1 MLWLAQDWLSC
12 RREVSGALFLLWE
25 VVATLLLPRQAWSCA
40 VSSLPSSSLYTLGK
54 LSAGCILQPPR
65 VDGELTPPSRLVP
78 HLGSSPQ
85 PPDYED
91 ACHTLSGNF
100 FFLSLFFPPLE
111 SNSSMGELFFFF
123 SFVCAL
129 GIGEGLDTTV
139 QTSSLGKGTLSY

>member
-1 MLWLAQDWLSC
+1 M
-12 RREVSGALFLLWE
+12 WE

-40 VSSLPSSSLYTLGK
+40 VSSLPSSPLYTLGK
-54 LSAGCILQPPR
+54 LSADCILQPPR

-85 PPDYED
+85 PPEYED
-91 ACHTLSGNF
+91 ACDTLSGNCF
-100 FFLSLFFPPLE
+100 FFVTFFFPLE

-123 SFVCAL
+123 VSFVCAL